1 MAGEIEQIPRLPRLK
16 GDGPRGKAVHQP
28 GVPVEGH
35 PAEEPGHEGQPR
47 AVHAQGGLTAP
58 AVLGALVGQGP
69 PPPPGPAGPPRTRR
83 VAFCNHP
90 PRDYTLYSPP
100 GRPREGLFSASPPRP
115 PPTGRPAPPG
125 AGCPAP
131 GLSTSGRAS
140 TSANG
145 ARTSRLFRPVQSPA
159 GRRCSRP
166 GPALVAVFG
175 ADAAPAGGEFL
186 QKLGGPAAQQLV
198 GALRAGAGG
207 GIEGAQG
214 GRDYNFHEKTSQ
226 SVQFCAMLKKY
237 GLLD

>member
-58 AVLGALVGQGP
+58 AVLGALVGQGHLHRP
-69 PPPPGPAGPPRTRR
+69 GPQGLLGHGGWRFVIILPETTLCIALPAVREGYFLPALPGLPDGGGQRPPGQGVQHGALHLRPGQHVGKRGADEPLVSPGPVPGGAQMLPA
-83 VAFCNHP
+83 
-90 PRDYTLYSPP
+90 
-100 GRPREGLFSASPPRP
+100 
-115 PPTGRPAPPG
+115 
-125 AGCPAP
+125 
-131 GLSTSGRAS
+131 
-140 TSANG
+140 
-145 ARTSRLFRPVQSPA
+145 
-159 GRRCSRP
+159 

-226 SVQFCAMLKKY
+226 SLQFCATLEKS